1 MRALLEK
8 IKHNVIMQRVCE
20 FQRTPLFI
28 ALVAAIAFLSH
39 TFGLEIFAF
48 WTIAAIG
55 VFTLVFQE
63 DTTPFLPC
71 AFLALFSISRQNGA
85 TSSVQ
90 SGILLKPYFI
100 VNGIIIVCLV
110 LAALVFHVVYY
121 RQYRNFKKLT
131 FLTSGLAALSLGF
144 LTNGLFSSGYNW
156 LNLPLGLMFSALYFG
171 VYLFVFH
178 TVKWKKNFSM
188 RYLAFIFFIMGLLIV
203 AEMGVL
209 YIRLP
214 ELRAT
219 GDKDLVWLG
228 WGLSNAIGFLFMLT
242 IPFGF
247 YLTHTEKISLPYY
260 LGTSLMLIAV
270 VATFSRG
277 SLVIA
282 LPLFVAGSIFVCLFA
297 RSKKQLWVMAA
308 ILLAGAIVVV
318 VVYREWLLQ
327 KLNFY
332 IETGFKDRGRFE
344 LWLHCLESFLRA
356 PVFGRGLMFEF
367 AEYFKTFFWAHN
379 TPLQFLTT
387 GGIVGL
393 GTYLF
398 HRVQTGILFFKKPTT
413 DRLFAGL
420 AVLCL
425 LVNSLLDVAMSCQHV
440 VIFYAVILAFSEKD
454 LLFKTGKIDA
464 NGECVAAVNAEETG
478 TAKIEHEVEKSAPA
492 AVESREQAPQPIAK
506 TTLAT
511 TVSAPTVDSLIDAVK
526 TAEADSVGLKSKE
539 KQKVRVLFPAVEAG
553 LGHMVPMNSVAEI
566 FEKKYGDVTDV
577 IRIDF
582 FRDDA
587 TEPMRKLERLFVKTV
602 GKQNKIRGY
611 GSLSFVLMD
620 LFSSDSLKAVMQWF
634 VKDSYADGL
643 HKMTRLDADIVFSTH
658 WATSYYAA
666 RIDKKP
672 INVQYCPDAR
682 MDVLWDTGADCTL
695 IPAQVAIDKARRK
708 KRFDGM
714 HLVISQFI
722 IRNEAFK
729 IERNRAV
736 LRKQLGLKDCPTITL
751 ADGGYGA
758 GKLGKTVRQLLKS
771 DRELNVVAICG
782 KNVKLHEQL
791 KTANVPEN
799 INFVNLAFTNDMLKY
814 IAVADV
820 FVGKS
825 GASSMA
831 EPRYFGVPII
841 VTMFATPIERD
852 NAKYYIEE
860 VGCAVK
866 EFNVKKAVAKAFEL
880 LDDKEQY
887 ERLRNAA
894 LKESESNGAEK
905 IADYLFSLLNEKFG
919 KDEHGNLIRER

>member
-1 MRALLEK
+1 
-8 IKHNVIMQRVCE
+8 
-20 FQRTPLFI
+20 
-28 ALVAAIAFLSH
+28 
-39 TFGLEIFAF
+39 
-48 WTIAAIG
+48 
-55 VFTLVFQE
+55 
-63 DTTPFLPC
+63 
-71 AFLALFSISRQNGA
+71 
-85 TSSVQ
+85 
-90 SGILLKPYFI
+90 
-100 VNGIIIVCLV
+100 
-110 LAALVFHVVYY
+110 
-121 RQYRNFKKLT
+121 
-131 FLTSGLAALSLGF
+131 
-144 LTNGLFSSGYNW
+144 
-156 LNLPLGLMFSALYFG
+156 
-171 VYLFVFH
+171 
-178 TVKWKKNFSM
+178 
-188 RYLAFIFFIMGLLIV
+188 
-203 AEMGVL
+203 
-209 YIRLP
+209 
-214 ELRAT
+214 
-219 GDKDLVWLG
+219 
-228 WGLSNAIGFLFMLT
+228 
-242 IPFGF
+242 
-247 YLTHTEKISLPYY
+247 
-260 LGTSLMLIAV
+260 
-270 VATFSRG
+270 
-277 SLVIA
+277 
-282 LPLFVAGSIFVCLFA
+282 
-297 RSKKQLWVMAA
+297 
-308 ILLAGAIVVV
+308 
-318 VVYREWLLQ
+318 
-327 KLNFY
+327 
-332 IETGFKDRGRFE
+332 
-344 LWLHCLESFLRA
+344 
-356 PVFGRGLMFEF
+356 
-367 AEYFKTFFWAHN
+367 
-379 TPLQFLTT
+379 
-387 GGIVGL
+387 
-393 GTYLF
+393 
-398 HRVQTGILFFKKPTT
+398 
-413 DRLFAGL
+413 
-420 AVLCL
+420 
-425 LVNSLLDVAMSCQHV
+425 
-440 VIFYAVILAFSEKD
+440 
-454 LLFKTGKIDA
+454 
-464 NGECVAAVNAEETG
+464 
-478 TAKIEHEVEKSAPA
+478 
-492 AVESREQAPQPIAK
+492 
-506 TTLAT
+506 
-511 TVSAPTVDSLIDAVK
+511 
-526 TAEADSVGLKSKE
+526 
-539 KQKVRVLFPAVEAG
+539 
-553 LGHMVPMNSVAEI
+553 
-566 FEKKYGDVTDV
+566 
-577 IRIDF
+577 
-582 FRDDA
+582 
-587 TEPMRKLERLFVKTV
+587 MRKLERLFVKTV

-695 IPAQVAIDKARRK
+695 IPAQVAIDKARQK

-714 HLVISQFI
+714 HLVKSQFI

-729 IERNRAV
+729 IERDRAV

-771 DRELNVVAICG
+771 DRELNVIAICG